1 LGGREALG
9 RPRSQAA
16 SGTPPARRA
25 AQATTWTDVSLAVGS
40 AQIPARRQHALVADG
55 QGNVYLFGGVG
66 VDGARL
72 NDLWRLGAAA
82 GRWERVAPLGPV
94 MPPPVEEAHLVADTN
109 GDLYAFGGRLDE
121 LTLTNDL
128 YRFEAASGRWVDL
141 SASARAA
148 GVPVRE
154 DHGWAFDPLRRQAYV
169 FGGTDGID
177 LLNDF
182 WRYDLAADTWTN
194 LTSPSRAGAITP
206 RELYNV
212 TYDNHGH
219 LLLFGG
225 TGVDANSY
233 AIRFDDFWRYDIAT
247 GVWEDISSSGS
258 TGVPGRHYYG
268 QAADADGNF
277 YVLGGYLTPSND
289 SPPSLV
295 MDDFW
300 RYDATAASWARIDT
314 SAAPGLLP
322 RIPYGMAYRP
332 DANAL
337 VVFGGTD
344 GTRLVNDTWTLQL
357 GGLQPGSPTPTASAS
372 PVGATATVTL
382 TPTATPSDATAT
394 PSDATVTPSATSTVA
409 AAPSDATV
417 TPSATSTVAAAPSDA
432 TATPSAT
439 STVAATPTA
448 TDTPPPAATAT
459 EIGQTPPIA
468 PVSTVIAVQA
478 APATVDANNGSLRLE
493 LPAGVAE
500 VDGQAVPV
508 QLDLQPAPAPRRS
521 PDLAGGMPAVRVEMR
536 APSGAPVTQ
545 LARPM
550 TIKMGY
556 TDADLRASGLR
567 ADQLRIYNSRDG
579 VAWSPLSSQVDAAA
593 RRVSAQVDHLNI
605 FALAQPLARQPN
617 RLYLPTIAEQA
628 RARS

>member
-1 LGGREALG
+1 VRAVGGALLALVCLRPGAATPIRGQPVEPVEASLWRDASAETGAAAIGGRQQFDLVDAPDGTLYLYGGAAGGRALDDLWALPVGG
-9 RPRSQAA
+9 RWQRIEPAPGGAA
-16 SGTPPARRA
+16 LPALIEPH
-25 AQATTWTDVSLAVGS
+25 LAVDRAG
-40 AQIPARRQHALVADG
+40 RL
-55 QGNVYLFGGVG
+55 YEFGGVRA
-66 VDGARL
+66 DGA
-72 NDLWRLGAAA
+72 
-82 GRWERVAPLGPV
+82 
-94 MPPPVEEAHLVADTN
+94 
-109 GDLYAFGGRLDE
+109 
-121 LTLTNDL
+121 LTGDL
-128 YRFEAASGRWVDL
+128 YRFEPGRGWADLTPTIEGARPPPRQDHGFAYDPAGDDLYVFGGDGGALGPLNDFWRFEIGANRWVDL
-141 SASARAA
+141 TERSGALAIQ
-148 GVPVRE
+148 PRE
-154 DHGWAFDPLRRQAYV
+154 LYGLTYDGHGHLYV
-169 FGGTDGID
+169 FGGTIDGGGSYGRRLD
-177 LLNDF
+177 DF
-182 WRYDLAADTWTN
+182 WRYDLASGLWTD
-194 LTSPSRAGAITP
+194 LTRAS
-206 RELYNV
+206 
-212 TYDNHGH
+212 D
-219 LLLFGG
+219 
-225 TGVDANSY
+225 
-233 AIRFDDFWRYDIAT
+233 
-247 GVWEDISSSGS
+247 SGI
-258 TGVPGRHYYG
+258 VPGRHYYG

-417 TPSATSTVAAAPSDA
+417 TPSATSTVAA
-432 TATPSAT
+432 
-439 STVAATPTA
+439 TPTA

-579 VAWSPLSSQVDAAA
+579 VAWSPLSSRVDAAA
-593 RRVSAQVDHLNI
+593 RRVSAKVDHLTI